1 MSTSYRICIGSDHG
15 GFRHK
20 QDLIPH
26 LRALGHTVEDAGP
39 DTDAPVDYPR
49 LAARVAEAVSS
60 GRADYGIMID
70 GAGIGSAMTA
80 NKFPGVLAA
89 ACYSEALAR
98 NSREHNGANV
108 LTLGAGITNLTES
121 KQIIAAFLATDH
133 SVERH
138 VARVRM
144 IREYERKHMGTST
157 PNPGDLSPEDIARIS
172 RRVQD
177 LLRQAPPASTPG
189 SLPIP
194 PDELP
199 NLIDHTIL
207 KPEATRADVEKLCA
221 EARQY
226 GFFSVCVNPSYVSLC
241 RQLLRGTGVKVCA
254 VVGFPLGADATQV
267 KALETRQAIR
277 DGAQEIDM
285 VINIGALRSGDMD
298 RVTRDIR
305 AVVEDCIDGRALCKV
320 ILETALLTDE
330 EKVRACEASMKARA
344 HYVKTSTG
352 FSKGGATAEDIALM
366 ARTVAPKKL
375 GVKASGG
382 VKTYDDVVKM
392 VQAGATRVG
401 CSASVAIV
409 EEAKAR
415 AAGTRG

>member
-1 MSTSYRICIGSDHG
+1 MASTFRICIGSDHG
-15 GFRHK
+15 GYPYK
-20 QDLIPH
+20 QELIPF
-26 LRALGHTVEDAGP
+26 LRSLGHQVEDLGTHSESPA
-39 DTDAPVDYPR
+39 DYPR
-49 LAARVAEAVSS
+49 FAAKVAETVSR

-89 ACYSEALAR
+89 ACYSEALAK

-108 LTLGAGITNLTES
+108 LTLGAGITTLTES
-121 KQIIAAFLATDH
+121 KQIIATFLATGH

-138 VARVRM
+138 VARVKM
-144 IREYERKHMGTST
+144 IKEYEQRPMAASSLNH
-157 PNPGDLSPEDIARIS
+157 GDLSPDDIARIS
-172 RRVQD
+172 QRVQA
-177 LLRQAPPASTPG
+177 LLKGQTPASPTG
-189 SLPIP
+189 GALPVSVK
-194 PDELP
+194 DLP
-199 NLIDHTIL
+199 KLIDHTIL
-207 KPEATRADVEKLCA
+207 KPDATKSDVEKLCA
-221 EARQY
+221 EAIQY

-241 RQLLRGTGVKVCA
+241 RQLLRGTSTKVCA

-267 KALETRQAIR
+267 KALETRRAIR

-285 VINIGALRSGDMD
+285 VINIGALKSGDD
-298 RVTRDIR
+298 ALVTKDIR
-305 AVVEDCIDGRALCKV
+305 SVVEDCIDGRALCKV
-320 ILETALLTDE
+320 ILETALLTDD

-366 ARTVAPKKL
+366 ARVTAAKKL

-382 VKTYDDVVKM
+382 VKAYADVVKM

-409 EEAKAR
+409 EEAKAL
-415 AAGTRG
+415 AGQR